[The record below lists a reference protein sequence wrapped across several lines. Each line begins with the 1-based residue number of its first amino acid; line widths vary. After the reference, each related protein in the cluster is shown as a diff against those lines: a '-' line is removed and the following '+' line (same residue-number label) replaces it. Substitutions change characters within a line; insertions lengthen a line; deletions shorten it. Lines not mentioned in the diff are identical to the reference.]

1 MREGRSRRRE
11 EKPNSETE
19 QHEAKE
25 RNNAQAQTRKRHRAA
40 ALQDL
45 AEGVEHNPS
54 RQRLGVRQPYAAF
67 TSGCSFALLPSL
79 ALCLGLFLSALILS
93 GCGSGAKLS
102 VVPRP
107 AKTEIQKGDFQFTSE
122 TKIIVDAVSEQTGHY
137 LAAQLQQ
144 DSGQSIPVQQYADN
158 APKGSISLTTK
169 DAKASLGAEGYELAV
184 TPDSI
189 VIRAQPAGLFYGAQT
204 LLQLL
209 PAKSTNDNS
218 GTKSLRLPRVQIED
232 QPRFKWRGLLL
243 DVARHFFTKDE
254 VKQLL
259 DALALY
265 KINTFHWHLTDDQG
279 WRIEIK
285 KYPRL
290 TEVGAWRKSVGFG
303 LDPKSTTAYGPDGRY
318 GGYYTQDDIREVVAY
333 AKERHIT
340 IVPEIEMPGHASA
353 ALAAYPQLSCTGGPF
368 TTDLPGGIFD
378 GVYCAG
384 NDESF
389 TFLQDVLSEVF
400 ELFPGKYVHIG
411 GDEVLT
417 NNWHN
422 CVKCQGRLKQ
432 EGFKNDIELE
442 GYFIRR
448 ICKFIASRHRI
459 PIGWSEIANDGLSED
474 TALMDWVGG
483 ATEAATAGHDVVMT
497 PLADCYFD
505 HYQSQDRS
513 TEPRA
518 IGGYL
523 PLQQVYAFE
532 PIPTN
537 LPPQFQSHIL
547 GAQANVWTEYI
558 PSFKQVEYMV
568 FPRLCALAEVTWSP
582 KAARNWDDFQRRMQ
596 TQYPRLDERG
606 INYRHPT
613 GQEGQTKPRQ

>member
-1 MREGRSRRRE
+1 MLV
-11 EKPNSETE
+11 KLNI
-19 QHEAKE
+19 
-25 RNNAQAQTRKRHRAA
+25 
-40 ALQDL
+40 
-45 AEGVEHNPS
+45 
-54 RQRLGVRQPYAAF
+54 
-67 TSGCSFALLPSL
+67 SFGIVLSLL
-79 ALCLGLFLSALILS
+79 ALN
-93 GCGSGAKLS
+93 GCGSGAKPS
-102 VVPRP
+102 IVPLP
-107 AKTEIQKGDFQFTSE
+107 AKSETKKGDFQLTSG
-122 TKIIVDAVSEQTGHY
+122 TKIFVDAASEQTGRY
-137 LAAQLQQ
+137 LTAQLQRL
-144 DSGQSIPVQQYADN
+144 SGQSIPVQQGADS
-158 APKGSISLTTK
+158 KGNILLTTNG
-169 DAKASLGAEGYELAV
+169 AKPGLGSEGYELTVNA
-184 TPDSI
+184 DSV
-189 VIRAQPAGLFYGAQT
+189 VIRGAPAGLFYGVQS

-209 PAKSTNDNS
+209 PLSSSNTPPATN
-218 GTKSLRLPRVQIED
+218 SLQIPCVQIED
-232 QPRFKWRGLLL
+232 QPRFKWRGLML
-243 DVARHFFTKDE
+243 DVARHFFTKEE

-259 DALALY
+259 DAMVIY

-303 LDPKSTTAYGPDGRY
+303 LDPKSTTAYGPEGRY
-318 GGYYTQDDIREVVAY
+318 AGYYTQDDIREVVAY

-378 GVYCAG
+378 GVFCAG

-389 TFLQDVLSEVF
+389 SFLQNVLSEVF

-422 CVKCQGRLKQ
+422 CVKCQARMKQ
-432 EGFKNDIELE
+432 EGFKNDSELE

-448 ICKFIASRHRI
+448 MTKFIASRQRI
-459 PIGWSEIANDGLSED
+459 PIGWSEIAHDGLADD
-474 TALMDWVGG
+474 TAIMDWVGG
-483 ATEAATAGHDVVMT
+483 AVEAATAGHDVVMA

-505 HYQSQDRS
+505 HYQSQDHS
-513 TEPRA
+513 TEPHS
-518 IGGYL
+518 IGGFL

-547 GAQANVWTEYI
+547 GAQANLWTEYI
-558 PSFKQVEYMV
+558 PSFKHVEYMV
-568 FPRLCALAEVTWSP
+568 FPRLCALAEVVWSP
-582 KAARNWDDFQRRMQ
+582 KASRNWDDFQRRMQ
-596 TQYPRLDERG
+596 SQYPRLDELG

-613 GQEGQTKPRQ
+613 NLVQQANRKE

>member
-1 MREGRSRRRE
+1 
-11 EKPNSETE
+11 
-19 QHEAKE
+19 
-25 RNNAQAQTRKRHRAA
+25 
-40 ALQDL
+40 
-45 AEGVEHNPS
+45 
-54 RQRLGVRQPYAAF
+54 
-67 TSGCSFALLPSL
+67 LLSL
-79 ALCLGLFLSALILS
+79 LVLT
-93 GCGSGAKLS
+93 GCGSGAKVS
-102 VVPRP
+102 VVPLP
-107 AKTEIQKGDFQFTSE
+107 AKTETQKGDFQLTSD
-122 TKIIVDAVSEQTGHY
+122 TKIFVDTASEQTGRY
-137 LAAQLQQ
+137 LAAQLQRY
-144 DSGQSIPVQQYADN
+144 SGQSIPVQQAAN
-158 APKGSISLTTK
+158 IASKGTISLTTK
-169 DAKASLGAEGYELAV
+169 DAKPALGPEGYELAI
-184 TPDSI
+184 TPDSV
-189 VIRAQPAGLFYGAQT
+189 VIRGQPAGVFYGAQT
-204 LLQLL
+204 LIQLL
-209 PAKSTNDNS
+209 PAKSTNTAPE
-218 GTKSLRLPRVQIED
+218 TKSLQLPCVQIED
-232 QPRFKWRGLLL
+232 QPRFKWRGLML

-259 DALALY
+259 NAMVLY
-265 KINTFHWHLTDDQG
+265 KMNTFHWHLTDDQG

-290 TEVGAWRKSVGFG
+290 TEIGAWRKGVGFG
-303 LDPKSTTAYGPDGRY
+303 LDPKSTAAYGPDGRY
-318 GGYYTQDDIREVVAY
+318 GGFYTQDDIREVVAY
-333 AKERHIT
+333 AAQRHIT

-368 TTDLPGGIFD
+368 TTDLPGGIFN

-400 ELFPGKYVHIG
+400 ELFPGKYIHIG

-422 CVKCQGRLKQ
+422 CVKCQARMKQ

-448 ICKFIASRHRI
+448 MEKFINSRHRTL
-459 PIGWSEIANDGLSED
+459 IGWSEIREGGLAENA
-474 TALMDWVGG
+474 TVMDWVGG
-483 ATEAATAGHDVVMT
+483 AVEAATAGHDVVMS

-505 HYQSQDRS
+505 HYQSQDHS
-513 TEPRA
+513 TEPHA

-547 GAQANVWTEYI
+547 GAQANVWTEYM
-558 PSFKQVEYMV
+558 PSFKQVEYMI
-568 FPRLCALAEVTWSP
+568 FPRLCALGEVVWSP
-582 KAARNWDDFQRRMQ
+582 KASRNWDDFQRRMQ
-596 TQYPRLDERG
+596 SQYPRLDELG

-613 GQEGQTKPRQ
+613 NGVQQGSRKE